1 MKHHLTIITG
11 ASRGLGLAMAAQR
24 LAPGATVLCIS
35 RRVSEELAQH
45 AQAAG
50 ANLEQW
56 AMDLA
61 DGAAAASA
69 LSIWL
74 QTKVHSPWLSATL
87 INNAGVIP
95 ALGPLRDAQ
104 SADLAN
110 ALRVGLEAPMLLSA
124 AFLGATRNWKI
135 PRKVLNISS
144 GLGRRAMAS
153 SAAYCAAKAGMDH
166 FTRSM
171 ALDEA
176 GTRNGALV
184 CSLAPGVIDTDMQV
198 QLRGADESLFP
209 DLATFKGLH
218 SQGQL
223 SSASDTAAKVLAY
236 LARPDFGT
244 QPVADIRD

>member
-24 LAPGATVLCIS
+24 LTPGATVLCIS

-45 AQAAG
+45 AHAAG

-69 LSIWL
+69 LSTWL

-135 PRKVLNISS
+135 PRKILNISS

-153 SAAYCAAKAGMDH
+153 SAAYCAAKAGILG
-166 FTRSM
+166 FTK
-171 ALDEA
+171 ALAQEVVKKGVTVNAISPGYVETEMVAAIREDVRKQIVAQIPA
-176 GTRNGALV
+176 G
-184 CSLAPGVIDTDMQV
+184 
-198 QLRGADESLFP
+198 QLRRPRGA
-209 DLATFKGLH
+209 G
-218 SQGQL
+218 
-223 SSASDTAAKVLAY
+223 AK
-236 LARPDFGT
+236 
-244 QPVADIRD
+244 

>member
-11 ASRGLGLAMAAQR
+11 ASRGLGLALAAQR
-24 LAPGATVLCIS
+24 LTPGATVLCIS
-35 RRVSEELAQH
+35 RRVSDELARH
-45 AQAAG
+45 AQATG

-61 DGAAAASA
+61 DGADAASA

-74 QTKVHSPWLSATL
+74 QAEVHSPWLSATL

-124 AFLGATRNWKI
+124 AFLGTTRNWKI

-153 SAAYCAAKAGMDH
+153 SAAYCAAKAG
-166 FTRSM
+166 
-171 ALDEA
+171 
-176 GTRNGALV
+176 
-184 CSLAPGVIDTDMQV
+184 
-198 QLRGADESLFP
+198 
-209 DLATFKGLH
+209 
-218 SQGQL
+218 
-223 SSASDTAAKVLAY
+223 
-236 LARPDFGT
+236 
-244 QPVADIRD
+244 